1 MFLTILL
8 AFISLIILIS
18 LHELGHF
25 LTAKKFGVKVEE
37 FGFGY
42 PPRLFGKKIGETLYS
57 INLFPF
63 GAFVRISE
71 EDKTSPSCFSAK
83 PLWQRILIIFNGA
96 LSFWIVAACLF
107 SVVFAIG
114 APTMIE
120 DSEMNVPDTKVLI
133 TSVSANSPASMIG
146 LKAGDVIIS
155 LSSETAELEG
165 NKVKEIQDFIIENQG
180 REITLIIKRG
190 DKIFNATATPRISP
204 PAGEGSLGI
213 GLVRVG
219 LKTQPVY
226 LSLFEGVKA
235 TFNMTLVAIAAYA
248 NAVISLFK
256 RVPTGIQLSG
266 PIGIVGLLSQGI
278 KMGIGYFLQ
287 MIGMLSINVA
297 IINLLPIPAFDG
309 GKLMFLIIEGIRK
322 KPISQKIEEKI
333 TATFFVLLI
342 ILMVFVTIKDIRN
355 FKGFF

>member
-18 LHELGHF
+18 IHELGHF

-63 GAFVRISE
+63 GAFVRIP
-71 EDKTSPSCFSAK
+71 EDSCFSEK
-83 PLWQRILIIFNGA
+83 PLWQRILVIFNGA
-96 LSFWIVAACLF
+96 LSFWIVAIILF

-120 DSEMNVPDTKVLI
+120 DSEMNVPDIKVLI
-133 TSVSANSPASMIG
+133 TSVSTNSPASMIG
-146 LKAGDVIIS
+146 LKAGDAIIS
-155 LSSETAELEG
+155 LSSETAELKG
-165 NKVKEIQDFIIENQG
+165 NKVKEIQDLIVENKG

-190 DKIFNATATPRISP
+190 DKIFSATATPRISP
-204 PAGEGSLGI
+204 PAGEGALGI
-213 GLVRVG
+213 GLARVG

-235 TFNMTLVAIAAYA
+235 TFNMTRVVIVAYA
-248 NAVISLFK
+248 NAVISLFR

-278 KMGIGYFLQ
+278 GMGIGYFLQ

-309 GKLMFLIIEGIRK
+309 GKLMFLFIEGIRK
-322 KPISQKIEEKI
+322 KPVSQKIEERI
-333 TATFFVLLI
+333 TAVFFISLI

-355 FKGFF
+355 FKQFF

>member
-1 MFLTILL
+1 MILTILI

-18 LHELGHF
+18 IHELGHF

-71 EDKTSPSCFSAK
+71 DSCFSAK

-96 LSFWIVAACLF
+96 FSFWIVAIILF
-107 SVVFAIG
+107 SIVFAIG

-133 TSVSANSPASMIG
+133 TSVSANSPASMID

-155 LSSETAELEG
+155 LQSETAELEG
-165 NKVKEIQDFIIENQG
+165 NKVKEIQDFIIENKG
-180 REITLIIKRG
+180 REITLIMKRG
-190 DKIFNATATPRISP
+190 DRIFNAAATPRISP
-204 PAGEGSLGI
+204 PAGEGSLGV
-213 GLVRVG
+213 GLARVG

-235 TFNMTLVAIAAYA
+235 AFNMTRVVIAAYA
-248 NAVISLFK
+248 NAVISLFQ
-256 RVPTGIQLSG
+256 RAPTGIQLSG

-278 KMGIGYFLQ
+278 GMGASYFLQ
-287 MIGMLSINVA
+287 MIGLLSINVA

-309 GKLMFLIIEGIRK
+309 GKLMFLFIEGVRK

-333 TATFFVLLI
+333 TAAFFVLLI
-342 ILMVFVTIKDIRN
+342 ILMVFVTIKDVRN
-355 FKGFF
+355 FKQIF

>member
-18 LHELGHF
+18 IHELGHF

-63 GAFVRISE
+63 GAFVRIP
-71 EDKTSPSCFSAK
+71 EDSCFSEK
-83 PLWQRILIIFNGA
+83 PLWQRILVIFNGA
-96 LSFWIVAACLF
+96 LSFWIVAIILF

-120 DSEMNVPDTKVLI
+120 DSEMNVPEIKVLI
-133 TSVSANSPASMIG
+133 TSVSTNSPASMIG
-146 LKAGDVIIS
+146 LKAGDAIIS
-155 LSSETAELEG
+155 LSSETTELKG
-165 NKVKEIQDFIIENQG
+165 NKVKEIQDLIVENKG

-190 DKIFNATATPRISP
+190 DKIFSATATPRISP
-204 PAGEGSLGI
+204 PAGEGALGI
-213 GLVRVG
+213 GLARVG

-235 TFNMTLVAIAAYA
+235 TFNMTRVVIVAYA
-248 NAVISLFK
+248 NAVISLFR

-278 KMGIGYFLQ
+278 GMGIGYFLQ

-309 GKLMFLIIEGIRK
+309 GKLMFLFIEGIRK
-322 KPISQKIEEKI
+322 KPVSQKIEERI
-333 TATFFVLLI
+333 TAVFFISLI

-355 FKGFF
+355 FKQFF

>member
-8 AFISLIILIS
+8 AFISLMILIS

-63 GAFVRISE
+63 GAFVRIP
-71 EDKTSPSCFSAK
+71 EDSCFSEK
-83 PLWQRILIIFNGA
+83 PLWQRILVIFNGA
-96 LSFWIVAACLF
+96 LSFWIVAIILF

-120 DSEMNVPDTKVLI
+120 DSEMNVPDIKVLI
-133 TSVSANSPASMIG
+133 TSVSTNSPASMIG
-146 LKAGDVIIS
+146 LKAGDAIIS
-155 LSSETAELEG
+155 LSSETAELKG
-165 NKVKEIQDFIIENQG
+165 NKVKEIQDLIVENKG

-190 DKIFNATATPRISP
+190 DKIFSATATPRISP
-204 PAGEGSLGI
+204 PAGEGALGI
-213 GLVRVG
+213 GLARVG

-235 TFNMTLVAIAAYA
+235 TFNMTRVVIVAYA
-248 NAVISLFK
+248 NAVISLFR

-278 KMGIGYFLQ
+278 GMGIGYFLQ

-309 GKLMFLIIEGIRK
+309 GKLMFLFIEGIRK
-322 KPISQKIEEKI
+322 KPVSQKIEERI
-333 TATFFVLLI
+333 TAVFFISLI

-355 FKGFF
+355 FKQFF

>member
-18 LHELGHF
+18 IHELGHF

-42 PPRLFGKKIGETLYS
+42 PPRLFGRKIGETLYS

-63 GAFVRISE
+63 GAFVRIP
-71 EDKTSPSCFSAK
+71 EDSSFSLK

-96 LSFWIVAACLF
+96 FAFWIVAACLF
-107 SVVFAIG
+107 TVVFAIG

-120 DSEMNVPDTKVLI
+120 DSEMNIPDTKVLI

-146 LKAGDVIIS
+146 LKAGDVIVS
-155 LSSETAELEG
+155 LSSETAELDG
-165 NKVKEIQDFIIENQG
+165 NKVKEIQDLIVENKG

-190 DKIFNATATPRISP
+190 DKIFSATATPRISP
-204 PAGEGSLGI
+204 PAGEGALGI
-213 GLVRVG
+213 GLARVG

-226 LSLFEGVKA
+226 LSLFEGIKA
-235 TFNMTLVAIAAYA
+235 TFNMTGVVIVAYA
-248 NAVISLFK
+248 NAVISLFR

-278 KMGIGYFLQ
+278 GMGIGYFLQ

-309 GKLMFLIIEGIRK
+309 GKLMFLFIEGVRK
-322 KPISQKIEEKI
+322 KPVPQKIEERI
-333 TATFFVLLI
+333 TAVFFISLI

-355 FKGFF
+355 FKQIF

>member
-1 MFLTILL
+1 MFLTIFL
-8 AFISLIILIS
+8 AFISLMILIS

-42 PPRLFGKKIGETLYS
+42 PPRLFGKKIGETIYS

-63 GAFVRISE
+63 GAFVRIPE
-71 EDKTSPSCFSAK
+71 EDRTSPSSFSAK

-96 LSFWIVAACLF
+96 FAFWIVAIILF

-114 APTMIE
+114 APTIIE
-120 DSEMNVPDTKVLI
+120 DSEINVPDTKVLI

-155 LSSETAELEG
+155 LSSETTELND
-165 NKVKEIQDFIIENQG
+165 NKVKEIQDFIIENKG
-180 REITLIIKRG
+180 KEITLIIKRG
-190 DKIFNATATPRISP
+190 DKIFNVIATPRISP
-204 PAGEGSLGI
+204 PIGEGALGI
-213 GLVRVG
+213 SLARIG
-219 LKTQPVY
+219 LKAQPIY
-226 LSLFEGVKA
+226 LSLFEGIRA
-235 TFNMTLVAIAAYA
+235 TFNMTKVVVVAYV
-248 NAVISLFK
+248 NAIISFFK
-256 RVPTGIQLSG
+256 KMPTGIQLSG

-278 KMGIGYFLQ
+278 GMGLGYFLQ

-309 GKLMFLIIEGIRK
+309 GKLMFLFIEGIRK
-322 KPISQKIEEKI
+322 KPISRKIEENI
-333 TATFFVLLI
+333 TAIFFILLI
-342 ILMVFVTIKDIRN
+342 ILMVFVTIKDVRN
-355 FKGFF
+355 FKQIF